1 LIPLAFVPK
10 YQTSS
15 KSRKLKIPTKKQE
28 KLVLEIFAEKQF
40 PRIFENGV
48 CRIAQD
54 YGC

>member
-1 LIPLAFVPK
+1 MPDKQQEQEIK
-10 YQTSS
+10 DSH
-15 KSRKLKIPTKKQE
+15 KKQE